1 MDNSDFLVLF
11 QIEIIYLS
19 SGFESREV
27 DDISVDTSSSSIKMS
42 DLQSQPDMWIGCA
55 EPLES
60 LLGADIMAIAYD
72 ITNR

>member
-1 MDNSDFLVLF
+1 
-11 QIEIIYLS
+11 LS

-27 DDISVDTSSSSIKMS
+27 DDISVDTGSSSIEMS
-42 DLQSQPDMWIGCA
+42 DIQSQPDMWIGRA

-60 LLGADIMAIAYD
+60 LLGADIIAIAYD

>member
-1 MDNSDFLVLF
+1 
-11 QIEIIYLS
+11 LS

-27 DDISVDTSSSSIKMS
+27 DDISVDIGSSSIEMS
-42 DLQSQPDMWIGCA
+42 DLQSQPDMWIGRA

-60 LLGADIMAIAYD
+60 LLGADIIAIAYD

>member
-1 MDNSDFLVLF
+1 
-11 QIEIIYLS
+11 LS

-27 DDISVDTSSSSIKMS
+27 DDISVDTGSSSIEMS
-42 DLQSQPDMWIGCA
+42 DLRSQPDMWIGRA

-60 LLGADIMAIAYD
+60 LLGADIIAIAYD